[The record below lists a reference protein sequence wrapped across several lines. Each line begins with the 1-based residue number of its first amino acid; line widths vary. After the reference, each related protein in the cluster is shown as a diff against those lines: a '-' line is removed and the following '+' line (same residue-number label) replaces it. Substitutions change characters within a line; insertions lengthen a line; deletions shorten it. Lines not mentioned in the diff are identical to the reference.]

1 MELNINNQT
10 QPIVNR
16 VEGLLDQP
24 ELNKELSMNILKK
37 FDDYKFC
44 CLIDNAWDAVIKMV
58 DASAPDIGEEKSQ
71 RLVRYLE
78 SDQYFDHFAHK
89 MAEHFESVVVECYIR
104 ANSIVI

>member
-1 MELNINNQT
+1 MKVLN
-10 QPIVNR
+10 
-16 VEGLLDQP
+16 
-24 ELNKELSMNILKK
+24 K

-58 DASAPDIGEEKSQ
+58 VASAPDIGEEKSQ

-78 SDQYFDHFAHK
+78 SDQYYDHFANK
-89 MAEHFESVVVECYIR
+89 IAEHFESVVVEFYLI